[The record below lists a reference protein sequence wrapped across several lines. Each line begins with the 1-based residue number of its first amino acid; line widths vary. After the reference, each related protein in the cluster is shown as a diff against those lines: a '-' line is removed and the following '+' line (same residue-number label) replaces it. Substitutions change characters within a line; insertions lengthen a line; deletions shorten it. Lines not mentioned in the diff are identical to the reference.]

1 MAISPLDL
9 QTLFTQMDKVGKQEA
24 AQREGAALLQ
34 SIQQS
39 KIQQETEERIRAVNE
54 AQNMGEGAEE
64 IKDKNGG
71 RGGQEG
77 SHNPS
82 HNSSMEEAEAVE
94 IENSVIRDPDLG
106 KNIDVSL

>member
-34 SIQQS
+34 SIQQARH
-39 KIQQETEERIRAVNE
+39 QQETDERIRSVNE
-54 AQNMGEGAEE
+54 AQNMGEGTEE

-71 RGGQEG
+71 RSGREDRQTHVTE
-77 SHNPS
+77 NT
-82 HNSSMEEAEAVE
+82 EES
-94 IENSVIRDPDLG
+94 IEEKDSVIRDPDLG
-106 KNIDVSL
+106 KNIDFSL